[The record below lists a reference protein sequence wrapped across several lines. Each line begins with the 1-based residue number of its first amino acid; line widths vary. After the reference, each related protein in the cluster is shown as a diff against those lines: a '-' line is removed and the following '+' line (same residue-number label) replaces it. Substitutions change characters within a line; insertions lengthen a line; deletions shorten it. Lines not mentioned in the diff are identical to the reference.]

1 MNGEG
6 EIVKALLTL
15 HEAAEMHFNAV
26 DARFDAM
33 DTRLNGVDTRLNAVD
48 TRLNAVDRRL
58 NAVDTRL
65 DRLERNVRIGFD
77 DVRGEMRAGFA
88 DLKETLDHLGRRR
101 GSR

>member
-6 EIVKALLTL
+6 EIIKALLTL
-15 HEAAEMHFNAV
+15 HDATEMHFNAV

-33 DTRLNGVDTRLNAVD
+33 DARFDAMDTRLDGVDT
-48 TRLNAVDRRL
+48 RL